1 MSRAQG
7 VSRADITAFV
17 AMIVGVLLVAATVA
31 AMTLRTSRVHCDATV
46 NPSTSA
52 PVSAACPL
60 ARGVSN

>member
-46 NPSTSA
+46 NTSA

-60 ARGVSN
+60 ARGVSG